1 MAEHL
6 SFFGE
11 ISTQSGPDYSEN
23 IPHTILSQT
32 STDAFGRSYTNEA
45 TSNFYDGI
53 NPILNK
59 NIRTAVQVT
68 SDVNSGSRSTFSGNS
83 SGERKFTNESQG
95 ATGSYFQSGKSETNW
110 TSSTSRTD
118 NFSNSDAGGTV
129 SGGSTTTGSTKQ
141 TYTVSNLSST
151 TRSPSLSYTLRNGT
165 SELGET
171 GVFSITRSNAGTEA
185 IGTREEFF
193 SFSASYFRTFQSNLI
208 IEETRFTS
216 RTPSGSTTSSIKIS
230 QRTTQSSTDANSG
243 RTDDGVTGSTSAGG
257 SDSDI
262 TNETTDTSG
271 SVSLSLTSETSEFF
285 SFRILTTSTFNGF
298 TRSTNTS
305 DFTVFADDETT
316 VTARTTVVG
325 SFEST
330 TITRD
335 TLITSESTSEL
346 PSATIPTIELAT
358 WSAYGNAAI
367 AVPESIGEYSSAI
380 SDLAQSFSR
389 SGRKHRPGK
398 LSFIIEG
405 GFDSSM
411 EYTDTTFATTDDYT
425 ETSLSTTTDSSEHTF
440 SITNFSTS
448 GDGDFVSFFTTSSII
463 NYFGQTTIIEK
474 NLNSTTIQTTITRS
488 NFSTFTFVGT
498 DIGRPEYMSTSV
510 FFDGTSISTFSVLLN
525 TKTVYSDAT
534 KITGF
539 QNAFPVSKTIVSSNF
554 EKSDLGPGDLALFQ
568 PRISIYTIKETVNFN
583 EIAFMNQTD
592 DRAEKRLPP
601 DLVTFKTTTMNNGS
615 TTTTES
621 GAGFLRI
628 GSARNRIALMF
639 SDSTFSSVSGANGFS
654 QSGSTGFS
662 GSNLFFNFKNVGAEA
677 DLVLTMDIA
686 GGISHLVGGGGT
698 ADSQSGALIVG
709 GPARFTIDSFTSS
722 LGEGEDF
729 FSLLES
735 NDLKVISAE
744 KYISATEGSRQQFP
758 IFTALKG

>member
-1 MAEHL
+1 MAKHL

-23 IPHTILSQT
+23 IPHTIFSKT
-32 STDAFGRSYTNEA
+32 STDAYGRSYTDEE
-45 TSNFYDGI
+45 TVNFYDGT
-53 NPILNK
+53 NAILNK
-59 NIRTAVQVT
+59 AIGTQVQVT
-68 SDVNSGSRSTFSGNS
+68 SDVYSGSFATLSENN
-83 SGERKFTNESQG
+83 SGERKQTNESQG
-95 ATGSYFQSGKSETNW
+95 ATGSSFESGKSETNR
-110 TSSTSRTD
+110 TSTTNRAND
-118 NFSNSDAGGTV
+118 FSYSNAGGTG
-129 SGGSTTTGSTKQ
+129 SGGTTTTGSTEL
-141 TYTVSNLSST
+141 TSTVSNQRST
-151 TRSPSLSYTLRNGT
+151 TRSPSLSYTVRNGR

-171 GVFSITRSNAGTEA
+171 GVFSITKSSAGTVVT
-185 IGTREEFF
+185 GTRTEFYAF
-193 SFSASYFRTFQSNLI
+193 TASYFATSQENLT
-208 IEETRFTS
+208 IEETRLTS
-216 RTPSGSTTSSIKIS
+216 RTPLGSTTSLRKIS
-230 QRTTQSSTDANSG
+230 QRTTQSSFDANSG
-243 RTDDGVTGSTSAGG
+243 ETNDGVTGSTSGGG
-257 SDSDI
+257 SDSNI

-271 SVSLSLTSETSEFF
+271 SASLSLTSETSDFF
-285 SFRILTTSTFNGF
+285 SFRIFTTSTFNGF

-305 DFTVFADDETT
+305 EFTVFADDETT
-316 VTARTTVVG
+316 VTARTTVIG

-358 WSAYGNAAI
+358 WSAYGNAGI

-389 SGRKHRPGK
+389 SGGKQRPGK

-411 EYTDTTFATTDDYT
+411 EYTDSNFTTTDDYT
-425 ETSLSTTTDSSEHTF
+425 ETILSTTTDSSEHTF
-440 SITNFSTS
+440 SITSFSTP

-463 NYFGQTTIIEK
+463 NYFDQTTIIDQI
-474 NLNSTTIQTTITRS
+474 LNSTTIPTTITRS

-498 DIGRPEYMSTSV
+498 DIGRPEYTSTRV
-510 FFDGTSISTFSVLLN
+510 FFDGTSISTFSVLVN

-534 KITGF
+534 KTTGF
-539 QNAFPVSKTIVSSNF
+539 QSAPGSRTIVRSNF
-554 EKSDLGPGDLALFQ
+554 EKSDLGAGDLALFR

-628 GSARNRIALMF
+628 GSARNQIALMF
-639 SDSTFSSVSGANGFS
+639 PDSTFSSVSGANRFS

-662 GSNLFFNFKNVGAEA
+662 GSNLFFDFQNVGAEA

-686 GGISHLVGGGGT
+686 GSISHLVGGGGT
-698 ADSQSGALIVG
+698 ADSQSGVLIVG
-709 GPARFTIDSFTSS
+709 GPAKFTIDSFTSS
-722 LGEGEDF
+722 LGQGEDF

-744 KYISATEGSRQQFP
+744 KYVSASEESRQPFP
-758 IFTALKG
+758 IFTALNS

>member
-23 IPHTILSQT
+23 IPHTILSRTRTNNFGGSFTTEQT
-32 STDAFGRSYTNEA
+32 L
-45 TSNFYDGI
+45 NFYDGT

-59 NIRTAVQVT
+59 NIGTQVQVT
-68 SDVNSGSRSTFSGNS
+68 SSVNPGSRVTIS
-83 SGERKFTNESQG
+83 SGRSSSVEFTNESQG
-95 ATGSYFQSGKSETNW
+95 ATGSTFVFTTNKFNR
-110 TSSTSRTD
+110 TSSTSRTID
-118 NFSNSDAGGTV
+118 SSGTNFTNGA
-129 SGGSTTTGSTKQ
+129 TTTGSTKV
-141 TYTVSNLSST
+141 TSTFSNQGST
-151 TRSPSLSYTLRNGT
+151 TRSPSLSYTVRNGT
-165 SELGET
+165 SEGGET
-171 GVFSITRSNAGTEA
+171 GVFSLTRFNAFSGVTGTKT
-185 IGTREEFF
+185 IIN
-193 SFSASYFRTFQSNLI
+193 SFSASASSTSQENLT

-216 RTPSGSTTSSIKIS
+216 RTPSGSTTSLIKIS
-230 QRTTQSSTDANSG
+230 QRTTQSLLDANSG
-243 RTDDGVTGSTSAGG
+243 ETNDGVTGSTSAGF
-257 SDSDI
+257 SDSSI

-271 SVSLSLTSETSEFF
+271 STSLSLTSETSESF
-285 SFRILTTSTFNGF
+285 SFRIFTTSTFNGF

-305 DFTVFADDETT
+305 EFTVFADDETT
-316 VTARTTVVG
+316 VTARTTVIG

-358 WSAYGNAAI
+358 WSAYGNAGI

-389 SGRKHRPGK
+389 SGSKHRPGK

-440 SITNFSTS
+440 SITSFSTS

-463 NYFGQTTIIEK
+463 NYFGQTTIIEQ
-474 NLNSTTIQTTITRS
+474 NLNSTTIPTTITRS

-498 DIGRPEYMSTSV
+498 DIGRPEYTSTKV
-510 FFDGTSISTFSVLLN
+510 FFDGTSISTFSVLVT
-525 TKTVYSDAT
+525 TKTVNSDAT
-534 KITGF
+534 KTTGF
-539 QNAFPVSKTIVSSNF
+539 QNAFPASRTIVSSNF
-554 EKSDLGPGDLALFQ
+554 AKSDLRAGSELALFQ

-628 GSARNRIALMF
+628 GSARKRIVLMF
-639 SDSTFSSVSGANGFS
+639 SDSTFSSVSGANRFS

-662 GSNLFFNFKNVGAEA
+662 GSNLFFNFQNVGAEA

-686 GGISHLVGGGGT
+686 EGTSHLVGGGGT
-698 ADSQSGALIVG
+698 ADSQSGVLIVG

-729 FSLLES
+729 FSLLEL

-744 KYISATEGSRQQFP
+744 KYVSGIEGSRQLFP
-758 IFTALKG
+758 RFTALNP